1 MKKNKII
8 SGAMALMVMA
18 CAAPATA
25 VAAGGTVVF
34 SASKETALPGDE
46 FTIEVSLPIFHQQ
59 ALMLANLL

>member
-8 SGAMALMVMA
+8 AGAMALMVMA

-34 SASKETALPGDE
+34 SASKETALPEMKFGRVTR
-46 FTIEVSLPIFHQQ
+46 FRVYGGRIVK
-59 ALMLANLL
+59 